1 MRLTNQFGSF
11 YQLRKWYRK
20 TFSGCSSGREFSGIR
35 GDREPERLSLFLSLF
50 LYAGH
55 SPTALR
61 HAMLLS
67 TKSVLTTRIYLLA
80 SFYLVL
86 VRTVVCSMESRER
99 KKKEIFKPL
108 SAWRWILSWQR
119 ATSTRIGRFCKLR
132 FPWKSNDL
140 LPSFRARKIRNS
152 IACKFSSA
160 IYFYSLSVTYL
171 LIFAR
176 KRIAVYRKVNDRV
189 LYGAVLHSKQWRHDA
204 ENRRQ
209 WKFNRKKAALF
220 LRTWRRWLIRDR
232 SNTSKVLMFCGIV
245 RFIS

>member
-35 GDREPERLSLFLSLF
+35 GDREPERLSLSLSLF

-99 KKKEIFKPL
+99 KKKKKYL
-108 SAWRWILSWQR
+108 SPYLRDGGSWADSVQLQR
-119 ATSTRIGRFCKLR
+119 ESEDFASSDFRESRTTYFHLFALVKSATR
-132 FPWKSNDL
+132 
-140 LPSFRARKIRNS
+140 
-152 IACKFSSA
+152 
-160 IYFYSLSVTYL
+160 
-171 LIFAR
+171 
-176 KRIAVYRKVNDRV
+176 
-189 LYGAVLHSKQWRHDA
+189 
-204 ENRRQ
+204 
-209 WKFNRKKAALF
+209 
-220 LRTWRRWLIRDR
+220 
-232 SNTSKVLMFCGIV
+232 
-245 RFIS
+245 